1 MTLGA
6 SHNLLLGLLVLAM
19 AAGLWAITRWRR
31 RAQDVFAGPQAQRW
45 PAAHYWPRY
54 ALLLGA
60 ALLIVFA
67 SARPQW
73 GRKQYV
79 REQQGID
86 LVIALDISQS
96 MSATDVSPNR
106 LAVAQQNLT
115 TLVDAERGSRIGLVF
130 FAGSAILR
138 SPLTKDTQA
147 MDQLILRADQ
157 EAGLTR
163 VGSDLGA
170 ALDQAGLILATSQES
185 GRAVLLVSDGEDFA
199 GTFADKAAALRQKG
213 IAVFTAGVGTPQG
226 STLVD
231 LDPTTG
237 TKTQKVDASGAP
249 IVTHL
254 DEDSLRTIADAGGG
268 SYVRLSGNSDSLLAL
283 RNDLAALDQTPL
295 GADRYTVPVERF
307 QPFAIAAFV
316 LLLLSWFVP
325 SRLPRLAFSR
335 LRRARPHAGL
345 ALILVALLAGACGS
359 SDSLRQKNE
368 AANQMYDAGNYQG
381 ALDAYQELL
390 AQRPDVDQL
399 SYNAGNA
406 LDRLGAY
413 DRAVTE
419 TQRALPPSDTALG
432 DATYYALGN
441 HLLALGRLEDA
452 YNAYRSALLLDPS
465 DADAKY
471 NLEITL
477 ALLNSQ
483 QQPPNDNQD
492 QNQGSNDQS
501 QSPDQQQGSASPD
514 ASGTPEPGAQAT
526 SAASPA
532 TGTQGTPE
540 AGPGGGSG
548 AAGPDATPGATPAAE
563 NTPDAQ
569 QELLQALQGLGSD
582 ITYEQAVHILE
593 LLQQQQQQAIQN
605 PAGATGPDY

>member
-6 SHNLLLGLLVLAM
+6 PDYLFLGLVVVAM
-19 AAGLWAITRWRR
+19 AAAILAITRWRR
-31 RAQDVFAGPQAQRW
+31 RAQGIFAGPQAQGW
-45 PAAHYWPRY
+45 PAAAYWPRY
-54 ALLLGA
+54 LLLLA
-60 ALLIVFA
+60 AAALIVFA
-67 SARPQW
+67 AARPQW
-73 GRKQYV
+73 GSKQYV

-96 MSATDVSPNR
+96 MSATDVSPSR
-106 LAVAQQNLT
+106 LAAAQQNLT

-170 ALDQAGLILATSQES
+170 ALDQAGLMLATSQES

-213 IAVFTAGVGTPQG
+213 IAVYTAGVGTAQG
-226 STLVD
+226 STLIDVD
-231 LDPTTG
+231 PRTG
-237 TKTQKVDASGAP
+237 KNIQKVDASGVP

-268 SYVRLSGNSDSLLAL
+268 TYVRLGENPDSLLGL
-283 RNDLAALDQTPL
+283 RNDLAALDQTPI

-307 QPFAIAAFV
+307 QPFALAAFV
-316 LLLLSWFVP
+316 LLLFSWFVP
-325 SRLPRLAFSR
+325 SRLPRLAFAR

-368 AANQMYDAGNYQG
+368 AANQLYAAGNYQG

-419 TQRALPPSDTALG
+419 TQRALPPTDVSLG

-452 YNAYRSALLLDPS
+452 YNAYRSALLLDPN

-483 QQPPNDNQD
+483 QQPPNDNQ
-492 QNQGSNDQS
+492 NQGSNDQS
-501 QSPDQQQGSASPD
+501 QTPDQNQGSASPD
-514 ASGTPEPGAQAT
+514 ASSTPEPGAQAT
-526 SAASPA
+526 GEASPA
-532 TGTQGTPE
+532 AGTQGTPE
-540 AGPGGGSG
+540 PGPGGGSG
-548 AAGPDATPGATPAAE
+548 AAGPDATPGSTPAAE
-563 NTPDAQ
+563 NTPDVQ

-593 LLQQQQQQAIQN
+593 LLQQQQQRPIPN

>member
-1 MTLGA
+1 MMLGA
-6 SHNLLLGLLVLAM
+6 SHNLLLGLIVLAM
-19 AAGLWAITRWRR
+19 AGGVRAITRWRR
-31 RAQDVFAGPQAQRW
+31 RAQSTFAGPQAQRW
-45 PAAHYWPRY
+45 PAAAYWPGY
-54 ALLLGA
+54 VLLIA
-60 ALLIVFA
+60 AAALIVFA
-67 SARPQW
+67 AGRPQW
-73 GRKQYV
+73 GSKQYV

-96 MSATDVSPNR
+96 MSATDVSPTR

-115 TLVDAERGSRIGLVF
+115 SLVDAERGSRIGLVF

-147 MDQLILRADQ
+147 MDQLIGRADQ

-170 ALDQAGLILATSQES
+170 ALDQAGLILASSQDS
-185 GRAVLLVSDGEDFA
+185 GRAVVLVSDGEDFA
-199 GTFADKAAALRQKG
+199 GTFADKAAALHQKG
-213 IAVFTAGVGTPQG
+213 IAVFTAGVGTAQG

-231 LDPTTG
+231 IDPKNG
-237 TKTQKVDASGAP
+237 KPVQKVDASGVP

-268 SYVRLSGNSDSLLAL
+268 TYVRLSSSDSLLAL
-283 RNDLAALDQTPL
+283 RNDLAALDQTPI

-325 SRLPRLAFSR
+325 ARLPLLAFAR
-335 LRRARPHAGL
+335 LRPARPHAGL
-345 ALILVALLAGACGS
+345 ALVLVALLAGACGS
-359 SDSLRQKNE
+359 SDSLRQKND
-368 AANQMYDAGNYQG
+368 AANQLYDAGDYQG
-381 ALDAYQELL
+381 ALDAYQQLL

-406 LDRLGAY
+406 LDRLGDY
-413 DRAVTE
+413 ERAVTE

-452 YNAYRSALLLDPS
+452 YNAYRSALLLDPA

-483 QQPPNDNQD
+483 QQPPNDNQ
-492 QNQGSNDQS
+492 NQGSNNQNGN
-501 QSPDQQQGSASPD
+501 PDQNQGSASPD
-514 ASGTPEPGAQAT
+514 ASSTPEPGAQPT
-526 SAASPA
+526 GEASPGA
-532 TGTQGTPE
+532 GTQQGTPE
-540 AGPGGGSG
+540 AGPGGSTGP
-548 AAGPDATPGATPAAE
+548 AGPDATPSTTPAAE
-563 NTPDAQ
+563 STPDAEQ
-569 QELLQALQGLGSD
+569 QLLQALQGAGSD
-582 ITYEQAVHILE
+582 LTYEQAVHILE
-593 LLQQQQQQAIQN
+593 LLQQQQQRAIPN